1 MENNFDLKKFLIE
14 NKLTRLSEQD
24 NEWNLKADEE
34 WNIKDLVVG
43 SEITEDMLKKPIF
56 QKWEDVQFPI
66 KILGFDKDE
75 EDNDIVYLKITRK
88 KKNIFGKDK
97 LVTSTIED
105 YVNNWNAIDLKPG
118 FVMLPS

>member
-66 KILGFDKDE
+66 KILGFDKDFK
-75 EDNDIVYLKITRK
+75 DDDIVYLKITRK